1 MTSSASAPV
10 YTQLGSSSINT
21 ASAVSFSPYQING
34 LSTAKEFHQQ
44 QHQYE
49 NILTPSMLPAGTV
62 LHQMPNAFA
71 TSELPMDASSSA
83 FTTVC
88 LPIVFNSQQY
98 QHQQQQMPESSS
110 AFMSLPMPNTFN
122 GHHHHHNNHHHQH
135 QLPEKAT
142 EQPAQQAI
150 TTYDLNNSSFQHHQ
164 NGGVQLVFQNV
175 SNSPVST
182 NQDSPS
188 AAPTHHTPL
197 QPETLQTGKLTS
209 TELEQN
215 RCLKPTNRSTT
226 PYLAV
231 KSAPKDQSKTGQT
244 KASKHCSAESS
255 SAQQPNICLL
265 CRLFFADESAL
276 LLHNR
281 SHHANLNYLLPILN
295 KTKTLHANHFCQYC
309 AEETTNHDG
318 SGGTTKSFSTA
329 SALHAHIQTAHNPT
343 KPHRCLL
350 CKAVAFAKE
359 RDLAMHMQRHSGARP
374 HLCSLCDKAFLKRCD
389 LLRHEQVHANRRLFK
404 CQHCDRAFND
414 KSNLRGHLKRR
425 HPD

>member
-164 NGGVQLVFQNV
+164 NGGVQLVFQN
-175 SNSPVST
+175 
-182 NQDSPS
+182 
-188 AAPTHHTPL
+188 
-197 QPETLQTGKLTS
+197 
-209 TELEQN
+209 
-215 RCLKPTNRSTT
+215 
-226 PYLAV
+226 
-231 KSAPKDQSKTGQT
+231 
-244 KASKHCSAESS
+244 
-255 SAQQPNICLL
+255 
-265 CRLFFADESAL
+265 
-276 LLHNR
+276 
-281 SHHANLNYLLPILN
+281 
-295 KTKTLHANHFCQYC
+295 YC

-318 SGGTTKSFSTA
+318 SGGTAKSFSTA